1 MAYGELFEFVNE
13 PLADHEAIN
22 NIEDLIKY
30 LIPSATSHNANKIK
44 SFLFALNRAVY
55 DLKLIQDLI
64 RLHGIYEAFTC
75 YKRID
80 VKFAIYLINFM
91 NEASNEAQ
99 SAIIDLFLNCLST
112 SPKDLEFRKM
122 FLNC

>member
-1 MAYGELFEFVNE
+1 MTYGELFEFVNE

-22 NIEDLIKY
+22 NIEDLINY
-30 LIPSATSHNANKIK
+30 LIPSATSHDANKIK
-44 SFLFALNRAVY
+44 SFLFALNRAVF
-55 DLKLIQDLI
+55 DLKFIQDLI

-80 VKFAIYLINFM
+80 VKFAIDLINFM
-91 NEASNEAQ
+91 NGASNVQ
-99 SAIIDLFLNCLST
+99 PAIINKLLSCLST
-112 SPKDLEFRKM
+112 SEKDLEFRKT

>member
-1 MAYGELFEFVNE
+1 MIYGELFEFVNE

-30 LIPSATSHNANKIK
+30 LIPSATSHDANKIK

-55 DLKLIQDLI
+55 DLKLIKDLI

-80 VKFAIYLINFM
+80 VKFAIDLINFM
-91 NEASNEAQ
+91 NGASNAQ
-99 SAIIDLFLNCLST
+99 PAIINMLLSCLST
-112 SPKDLEFRKM
+112 SEKDLEFRKM

>member
-1 MAYGELFEFVNE
+1 MIYGELFEFVNE

-30 LIPSATSHNANKIK
+30 LIPSATFHDANKIK
-44 SFLFALNRAVY
+44 SFLYALNRAVY
-55 DLKLIQDLI
+55 DLKLINDLI

-80 VKFAIYLINFM
+80 IKFAIDIINFM
-91 NEASNEAQ
+91 NGASNAKP
-99 SAIIDLFLNCLST
+99 AIINMLLSCLST
-112 SPKDLEFRKM
+112 SEKDLEFRKM